1 MTKNLTQLS
10 KFLALI
16 LRHTAREHGISIDS
30 EGFTDIETV
39 WTVIS
44 NKFGKRY
51 TIDDL
56 YEVVAGDQYG
66 KKRYEIVDTRI
77 RAMFGHSDVGEI
89 SYPVTVPPKFLYHG
103 TSIEAI
109 QSIKTSGLMSQN
121 RQYVHLTTN
130 FDNATR
136 VANRHSK
143 EIIVLEVSAKDAYE
157 NGVVFHQPEA
167 EHFLCKAVPSRFI
180 IFPHD

>member
-16 LRHTAREHGISIDS
+16 LRHKAGNLDITIDH
-30 EGFTDIETV
+30 EGFTDIESV
-39 WTVIS
+39 WHVIS
-44 NKFGKRY
+44 NKFGTRY
-51 TIDDL
+51 TIEDL
-56 YEVVAGDQYG
+56 HEVVAGDQYG

-89 SYPVTVPPKFLYHG
+89 LYPTIVPPAILYHG

-109 QSIKTSGLMSQN
+109 ESIKTSGLLSQS

-130 FDNATR
+130 YENATR

-143 EIIVLEVSAKDAYE
+143 EIVVLELSAKDAYE

-167 EHFLCKAVPSRFI
+167 EHFLCKSVPSRFI
-180 IFPHD
+180 IFPYD